1 MLLNWMLI
9 FSLTYL
15 LTTSVVLIRNRFDLT
30 TVTSYNKDTVPQP
43 KISVCIPARNEE
55 KNIANLLES
64 IIIQDY
70 SSFEI
75 LVLDDHSTD
84 RTNTIVTDLRHDHPD
99 LIQIFPGKPKPDHW
113 LGKPWA
119 CHQLGNKA
127 TGELL
132 LYLDADTILEP
143 NALVNIASTFR
154 HFNLDMIAIWPKQ
167 ILGTFWEKTVI
178 PLIYYALVT
187 LLPAIYVYRDPRW
200 MPSFMGKRLRPAFAA
215 ANGQCIAFTK
225 ECYKRI
231 DGHKAVRNHV
241 VEDVELAKAVKRHNG
256 KLRMFN
262 GVGTVQCR
270 MYRNNVEMFSGL
282 RKNFLAGF
290 QYSLL
295 LFISAALLHLV
306 VFILPFITIF
316 IAIYMNNPE
325 LLFLSI
331 ASVTIILLHGL
342 LLAQW
347 FQWNPLYSFTHPIG
361 ICWFQY
367 LGVIKIYDHLTGKK
381 TEWKGRKV

>member
-30 TVTSYNKDTVPQP
+30 TVTSYNKDTVPKP

-64 IIIQDY
+64 IIVQDY

-99 LIQIFPGKPKPDHW
+99 LIQIFPGKPKPDDW

-119 CHQLGNKA
+119 CHQLGKKA

-143 NALVNIASTFR
+143 NALVNIASTFP
-154 HFNLDMIAIWPKQ
+154 HYNLDMIAIWPKQ

-200 MPSFMGKRLRPAFAA
+200 MPSFMKKRLRPAFAA

-225 ECYKRI
+225 ECYNRI

-270 MYRNNVEMFSGL
+270 MYRNNSDMFSGL

-295 LFISAALLHLV
+295 LFITAALLHLV

-331 ASVTIILLHGL
+331 ASVTIILLHRL

-361 ICWFQY
+361 IGWFQC
-367 LGVIKIYDHLTGKK
+367 LGLVKIYDQLTGKK